1 MAAARRWDERF
12 DRLNQLALV
21 YEVSVTPFFEADYL
35 AEFYDFYRVKDR
47 HPRLIPAE
55 GDFRQSLKDL
65 CGERGWEAIAAETE
79 GLFGPP
85 KRVMVFDDAEKLRQ
99 SLGGPRGCVG
109 WFFVFD
115 LMFCEFGDFTLC
127 YICGTNN

>member
-1 MAAARRWDERF
+1 MADKKIIAIIQAHMSST
-12 DRLNQLALV
+12 RLPGKV
-21 YEVSVTPFFEADYL
+21 M
-35 AEFYDFYRVKDR
+35 
-47 HPRLIPAE
+47 
-55 GDFRQSLKDL
+55 KDL